1 MTHAFDKIYPPA
13 LAAVLLAGCLSLVA
27 GCAGERAPAGEGDT
41 GDEPSEPRIREE
53 RPVSSRVFETGRGET
68 GWRLV
73 FLSDRDGVEG
83 LYRLDPDWGEPE
95 GGEVELV
102 APTPSADE
110 AVAVSPDGDH
120 FVFSALRDG
129 NRDLFLVD
137 ADGSNEVRLTDDPA
151 DDRQPAWSPDGS
163 RIAFASGR
171 SGDWEIWV
179 IDADGSN
186 PRQLTDHEGFD
197 GDPRWVPARP

>member
-1 MTHAFDKIYPPA
+1 MIHAFDKSFPA
-13 LAAVLLAGCLSLVA
+13 FLAAVLLAGFVPLVA
-27 GCAGERAPAGEGDT
+27 GCAGERVPAGGRET
-41 GDEPSEPRIREE
+41 GDDAGEPRIREE
-53 RPVSSRVFETGRGET
+53 HPVSSRVFETGRGET

-73 FLSDRDGVEG
+73 FRSDRDGVEG
-83 LYRLDPDWGEPE
+83 LYRLDPNRGEPE
-95 GGEVELV
+95 GGEVDLV
-102 APTPSADE
+102 APTPFADE
-110 AVAVSPDGDH
+110 AVAVSPDGDR

-129 NRDLFLVD
+129 NRDLFLID

-179 IDADGSN
+179 MDADGSN
-186 PRQLTDHEGFD
+186 PRQLTDHQGFD
-197 GDPRWVPARP
+197 ADPRWVPARP